1 MSLCSWRHARSRWMP
16 SHGADKWEVQEQ
28 LAHRG
33 GVMERDAEYTRD
45 HLAKATAAIEAFW
58 KRSMGTVRGQ
68 TVADIRQVLDCAVP
82 VERIEL
88 PTFGLQN
95 RCSTAELN
103 RRCGNS

>member
-1 MSLCSWRHARSRWMP
+1 MP
-16 SHGADKWEVQEQ
+16 SHGADKWEVQGQ
-28 LAHRG
+28 LGHRG
-33 GVMERDAEYTRD
+33 GVMERDAEYARD
-45 HLAKATAAIEAFW
+45 HRAKATAAIEAFW
-58 KRSMGTVRGQ
+58 KKGQ
-68 TVADIRQVLDCAVP
+68 WVQSGDRPVDDVRQVLDCAVP